1 MQPDGTQ
8 EAGDCGKRIIRGGSW
23 GTQPRQLRSAERI
36 RNKPDDVDD
45 SIGIRV
51 AKTL

>member
-1 MQPDGTQ
+1 MVL
-8 EAGDCGKRIIRGGSW
+8 GGSW

-36 RNKPDDVDD
+36 SYEATAVDD

-51 AKTL
+51 AKDVRE